1 LRLSQRTPAISI
13 EPESNK
19 WSAGTALEVIYP
31 VLLSVP
37 DDKRTLIGREKV
49 TYLSA
54 HARAALALSAKETGI
69 TLGELEK
76 NGEGAPLP
84 SSGFYWSLA
93 HKSDYVTA
101 VAADVPV
108 GIDIEKIKEVSH
120 GLYKKIASDEEW
132 HLSIENRRRLFFRYW
147 TAKEAV
153 LKVAGTGIRELS
165 RCRITSVEDERR
177 VLLDFKGAV
186 IGVQHFFH
194 DHHVIA
200 VVDVG
205 CPIELKI
212 IRSL

>member
-1 LRLSQRTPAISI
+1 LRLSQRIPAISI
-13 EPESNK
+13 EPEDNPGPKKS
-19 WSAGTALEVIYP
+19 ALEVIHP

-37 DDKRTLIGREKV
+37 VNKRTLTGREKV

-76 NGEGAPLP
+76 NGAGAPLP
-84 SSGFYWSLA
+84 SNGSYWSLG

-101 VAADVPV
+101 VVADVPV
-108 GIDIEKIKEVSH
+108 GIDIERIKEVSE

-132 HLSIENRRRLFFRYW
+132 NLSAENRQHLFFRYW

-165 RCRITSVEDERR
+165 RCRIASVEDQQRI
-177 VLLDFKGAV
+177 LLDFKGEPV
-186 IGVQHFFH
+186 SVRHFFY
-194 DHHVIA
+194 DRHVIA
-200 VVDVG
+200 VTDVG
-205 CPIELKI
+205 CPVEFKI
-212 IRSL
+212 VSP